1 MRLAS
6 LELDVPD
13 GASGTEQ
20 MPSIPGVSN
29 DWRFKTISIHDFRV
43 ACSKWETD
51 LAKNV
56 EKRYFSLA
64 LRNIK
69 SKLDLATVALRTSLL
84 VAHRREVTQGM
95 VDDSLTMAKLKIR
108 LCRLAEATVLLRA
121 ILKNPEVVMVDR
133 FRGLVLQG
141 M

>member
-1 MRLAS
+1 LENRQEERRQQEAQEEELSVRLAS

-43 ACSKWETD
+43 ACSKWEND
-51 LAKNV
+51 LVKNV
-56 EKRYFSLA
+56 EKQYFSLA

-69 SKLDLATVALRTSLL
+69 RKLDLATVALR
-84 VAHRREVTQGM
+84 M
-95 VDDSLTMAKLKIR
+95 SLT
-108 LCRLAEATVLLRA
+108 VS
-121 ILKNPEVVMVDR
+121 P
-133 FRGLVLQG
+133 
-141 M
+141 